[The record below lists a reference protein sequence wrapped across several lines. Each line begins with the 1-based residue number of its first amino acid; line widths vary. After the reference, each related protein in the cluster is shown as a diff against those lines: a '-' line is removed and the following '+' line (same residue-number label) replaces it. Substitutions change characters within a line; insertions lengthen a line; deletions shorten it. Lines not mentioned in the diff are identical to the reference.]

1 MNGVKEWIRGSR
13 PFSFTGSVAPTL
25 LGALWAYRE
34 GSFHVLLLLATILA
48 ILLLHA
54 GVNLF
59 SDYKDF
65 SNKVDVPGSYGS
77 SGVLLEGTLTPQAA
91 RIGGLIFLLA
101 GTLIGVGLGLLQG
114 PMVLVLGLAGAI
126 IGYSYTGSPLKLK
139 YRGLGAPAVF
149 LIYGP
154 MIALGSYYVQAQHF
168 SWGILALSVPMGLLT
183 TCILHSND
191 VRDMSYDKAAGIK
204 TLSLGIG
211 RQGAEL
217 VYNGMLYGAYAA
229 ILVMIVTRL
238 LPVWS
243 LVCLASLPVAFRLT
257 RTLAD
262 SKGGAE
268 GIRLLDQQSA
278 QLHTQF
284 SVLMLASLWL
294 PLLFQQGVL
303 S

>member
-1 MNGVKEWIRGSR
+1 MNSVKAWIRGSR

-25 LGALWAYRE
+25 LGALWAYHE
-34 GSFHVLLLLATILA
+34 GSFHALLLVATLVA
-48 ILLLHA
+48 ILFLHA

-91 RIGGLIFLLA
+91 RRGGLIFIIA
-101 GTLIGVGLGLLQG
+101 GTLLGIGLGLLQG
-114 PMVLVLGLAGAI
+114 PMVLVLGLAGALV
-126 IGYSYTGSPLKLK
+126 GYSYTGSPLKLK

-154 MIALGSYYVQAQHF
+154 MIALGAFYVQAQHF
-168 SWGILALSVPMGLLT
+168 SWDVLALSIPMGLLT

-191 VRDMSYDKAAGIK
+191 IRDMSYDKAAGIK

-211 RQGAEL
+211 RRGAEL
-217 VYNGMLYGAYAA
+217 VYNGMLYGAYVAL
-229 ILVMIVTRL
+229 LVMIVTRL

-243 LVCLASLPVAFRLT
+243 LVGLASLPVAFQLT

-262 SKGGAE
+262 SKGGSE

-294 PLLFQQGVL
+294 PLLFQQGVF